1 MEIVLKMDA
10 PRISVFM
17 IAYNHEHFI
26 AQAIEGILM
35 QKVTFPF
42 ELVIGED
49 CSADG
54 TRAVA
59 QRYAGKFPGIIRL
72 LPSEKNL
79 GMQAN
84 THRTLLA
91 CRGEFLAFCEGDD
104 FWTDP
109 YKLATQIDF
118 MERNPGCSICFHNYN
133 ILIQRESEWRSE
145 YPFYTD
151 EGLSRNNES
160 HALKP
165 PAVQHPS
172 MLMSSGALLLHTCMV
187 RNLFRNGLPSY
198 SMDIVCLDWIMN
210 ILASRGGDIRY
221 IDKVMGTYRWHPGGI
236 WSAASRKN
244 RHDALLKTACVI
256 RKNMALSFKEQ
267 IMLDVFILNRYSDAA
282 SNPELCDK
290 PVSMSGMM
298 IIRENMRLHFF
309 AALGLWS
316 VKSIMPKRFTDA
328 CFSWRRR
335 LFSRKVLS

>member
-1 MEIVLKMDA
+1 
-10 PRISVFM
+10 
-17 IAYNHEHFI
+17 
-26 AQAIEGILM
+26 
-35 QKVTFPF
+35 
-42 ELVIGED
+42 
-49 CSADG
+49 
-54 TRAVA
+54 
-59 QRYAGKFPGIIRL
+59 
-72 LPSEKNL
+72 
-79 GMQAN
+79 
-84 THRTLLA
+84 
-91 CRGEFLAFCEGDD
+91 
-104 FWTDP
+104 
-109 YKLATQIDF
+109 
-118 MERNPGCSICFHNYN
+118 
-133 ILIQRESEWRSE
+133 
-145 YPFYTD
+145 
-151 EGLSRNNES
+151 
-160 HALKP
+160 
-165 PAVQHPS
+165 
-172 MLMSSGALLLHTCMV
+172 
-187 RNLFRNGLPSY
+187 
-198 SMDIVCLDWIMN
+198 MDIVCLDWIMN